1 MGVQDCQK
9 LVNYLYSRYFKK
21 YSRFRDDLISSGY
34 IGFYKALK
42 KYDADKSVKFSTFA
56 SACIVNEM
64 RFFIRKEMKHYND
77 RIENIEVVQEIVG
90 EETKTRLSEVEIK
103 LEDLES
109 EILHKVY
116 QGYHLKEIAEEKGV
130 SKQYMTKKL
139 RGIRNKYKECEERE
153 LQI

>member
-42 KYDADKSVKFSTFA
+42 KYDTDKSVKFSTFA

-77 RIENIEVVQEIVG
+77 RIDNIEVVQEIVG

-103 LEDLES
+103 LDDLES

-116 QGYHLKEIAEEKGV
+116 EGYHLKEIAEEKGV

-139 RGIRNKYKECEERE
+139 RSIRNKYKECEERE